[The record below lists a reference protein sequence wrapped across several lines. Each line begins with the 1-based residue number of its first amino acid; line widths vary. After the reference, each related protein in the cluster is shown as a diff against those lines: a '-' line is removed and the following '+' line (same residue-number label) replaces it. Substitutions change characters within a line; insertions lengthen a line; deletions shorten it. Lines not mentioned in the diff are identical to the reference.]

1 MRSIIEIATH
11 LLLTFLNLCKP
22 GGVKALMAE
31 NIALRQQLIT
41 LNRNRKRNRAPRL
54 TTQDRWLFG
63 LATGFI
69 THTRLHKIAII
80 LKPKNFT

>member
-1 MRSIIEIATH
+1 MRSLIELATH
-11 LLLTFLNLCKP
+11 ILLTLLKLCKP

-31 NIALRQQLIT
+31 NIALRRQLIT
-41 LNRNRKRNRAPRL
+41 LNRKRNRAPRL